1 MHYVIEEDCRTI
13 VQKLSTDLAALAS
26 RTILMTGFAGFLGSY
41 ITSVFVLANRTLLK
55 GRECTFIGLD
65 NFSRGKPEWVLEI
78 EKEPHVEILSYDIS
92 RPLPHGLE
100 NREIN
105 YIIHGASIASPTYY
119 RLHPIETMDANV
131 EGLRNLLRY
140 SLAHKNTLRSFLF
153 FSSSEVYGD
162 PAPEN
167 IPTPETHQVRHVE
180 GLAPLARHLG
190 YPVVVKPLDGVGCQS
205 VFIARQEMELR
216 RAFTTAARETGQETL
231 IVQPYIEGVH
241 ASVSLLTDGVRSLPL
256 TLNLQEINGRTRL
269 TYRGGRVPL
278 DHPLRSLAFRR
289 AAEVVKAIPGL
300 KGYVGI
306 DLVLTDRDV
315 VVIEVNPRLT
325 TSYVGIRM
333 ILHQNLAAL
342 IIDAVR
348 GKLPEPGQIQIA
360 GTATFTTRSCEG
372 VKRRSQRWFG

>member
-1 MHYVIEEDCRTI
+1 MKILVHESITGGGLDSSRIVPTLLAEGRMMLQALLSDLIRLEDHQILLLIDRSRVTRVPHHRSLRVIDSGRDYRRLFVELVEEADAAFLIAPEAGGLLEGLTAVIE
-13 VQKLSTDLAALAS
+13 AS
-26 RTILMTGFAGFLGSY
+26 GKVVLGSGTTG
-41 ITSVFVLANRTLLK
+41 IKAAGDKALTHQLLTS
-55 GRECTFIGLD
+55 
-65 NFSRGKPEWVLEI
+65 S
-78 EKEPHVEILSYDIS
+78 
-92 RPLPHGLE
+92 
-100 NREIN
+100 
-105 YIIHGASIASPTYY
+105 
-119 RLHPIETMDANV
+119 
-131 EGLRNLLRY
+131 
-140 SLAHKNTLRSFLF
+140 
-153 FSSSEVYGD
+153 
-162 PAPEN
+162 N

-180 GLAPLARHLG
+180 ELAPLARHLG

-205 VFIARQEMELR
+205 VFIARHEMELR
-216 RAFTTAARETGQETL
+216 RVFTTAARETGQDTL

-300 KGYVGI
+300 RGYVGI

-325 TSYVGIRM
+325 TSYVGIQK

-372 VKRRSQRWFG
+372 AKRRRTRWFG